1 MQSQTEMSSDQPEA
15 IAYHLNNEQL
25 ATRRLLYHLWRL
37 DSAARSFP
45 HDCSNGVE
53 AATNKAR
60 WTIGLT
66 LEMVSLVSN
75 KSKCNRLISTQRGVR
90 EAIADV
96 TLLGLMTTE
105 LSGQL
110 ARRTQWFDLFD
121 VEPNRISWRNLPK
134 GNTPPPVPSPPWMF
148 GSRSTLLLTQRRWW
162 DESCEEKPAWWE
174 EPIAEVCCCIFFT
187 IYVTH

>member
-15 IAYHLNNEQL
+15 IAYRLNNEQL

-96 TLLGLMTTE
+96 TLLGIMTEE
-105 LSGQL
+105 LSVQL
-110 ARRTQWFDLFD
+110 ARRTRWFDF
-121 VEPNRISWRNLPK
+121 VNIESNRISWHNLPK
-134 GNTPPPVPSPPWMF
+134 GDKPPPVPSPPWMF
-148 GSRSTLLLTQRRWW
+148 GSPSTLLLTQRRWW
-162 DESCEEKPAWWE
+162 EEDCQDKPAWWE
-174 EPIAEVCCCIFFT
+174 EPILEVCR
-187 IYVTH
+187 

>member
-1 MQSQTEMSSDQPEA
+1 MQTLTEVPSDKPEA
-15 IAYHLNNEQL
+15 IEYSLSDEQL
-25 ATRRLLYHLWRL
+25 VTRRLLYHLWRL

-96 TLLGLMTTE
+96 TLLGIMTEE
-105 LSGQL
+105 LSVQL
-110 ARRTQWFDLFD
+110 ARRTRWFDF
-121 VEPNRISWRNLPK
+121 VNIESNRISWHNLPK
-134 GNTPPPVPSPPWMF
+134 GDKPPPVPSPPWMF
-148 GSRSTLLLTQRRWW
+148 GSPSTLLLTQRRWW
-162 DESCEEKPAWWE
+162 EEGCQDKPAWWE
-174 EPIAEVCCCIFFT
+174 EPILEVCR
-187 IYVTH
+187 